1 MTAGVMAAPLA
12 RNPGDAWPARRCRPS
27 RPLAAVL
34 ASLLLHLCCLALFG
48 LVRHAPLDGP
58 REEVIVVSLQTLSD
72 GGDNPANEAGGGE
85 ALQPSK
91 APAKTAVA
99 QARPNRA
106 VAAEKPRERAA
117 TTARIAAKSRIEPQA
132 AATPSTE
139 APAGSDTA
147 ATASGEASPTE
158 GRSEVLAEA
167 ATGSAGA
174 GRGESQAGSSPAA
187 PRLLQGGQPRYPDI
201 ARRRGLEGTVLLQ
214 VLVLD
219 DGRVGEA
226 SVRRSSAHRLLD
238 AAALD
243 AVRDWRFA
251 PASQGGKPVAM
262 AVEVP
267 VAFRLTNG

>member
-1 MTAGVMAAPLA
+1 MTAGVMAAPLVREA
-12 RNPGDAWPARRCRPS
+12 GDARPARGCRPS
-27 RPLAAVL
+27 RPLTALL
-34 ASLLLHLCCLALFG
+34 ASLLLHLCCLALLG
-48 LVRHAPLDGP
+48 LVRHAPLVGP
-58 REEVIVVSLQTLSD
+58 QEEVIVVSLQALFD
-72 GGDNPANEAGGGE
+72 GGDSPASEAGKNE
-85 ALQPSK
+85 VFHPSG
-91 APAKTAVA
+91 ATATTAA
-99 QARPNRA
+99 QARPTRPP
-106 VAAEKPRERAA
+106 AAEKPHERAA
-117 TTARIAAKSRIEPQA
+117 TTARATAKPRAEPPA
-132 AATPSTE
+132 AATPTDQ
-139 APAGSDTA
+139 APAVSDTA
-147 ATASGEASPTE
+147 ATTSGGAPPAE
-158 GRSEVLAEA
+158 GQSDVWAGA
-167 ATGSAGA
+167 ATRSGGAGA
-174 GRGESQAGSSPAA
+174 GGGQDGSSPAA